1 MIDQDRVKM
10 LELCHQ
16 FREAMTR
23 QVHEPV
29 FDNESRVRIGEM
41 IGQAARQG
49 QPDYVA
55 LRV

>member
-10 LELCHQ
+10 LELCSQ
-16 FREAMTR
+16 FREAMTHR
-23 QVHEPV
+23 VHRPV
-29 FDNESRVRIGEM
+29 FDNDARVRIGEM